1 MQIEPTSQV
10 NAGLLSTE
18 LPLPSA
24 QRTVTVD
31 EEVAFAA
38 QASATVADNGKK
50 YTMEDVREV
59 QMQTLLFNSINSN
72 QEQNQKLKDII
83 EEKEG

>member
-38 QASATVADNGKK
+38 QASATVADNGKE
-50 YTMEDVREV
+50 YTMEDVRRV
-59 QMQTLLFNSINSN
+59 QQQSILFNIINDN
-72 QEQNQKLKDII
+72 QEQRQKLKEVI
-83 EEKEG
+83 EEQ